1 MEYDWEYE
9 TNYDRRQRQRRI
21 QLLEE
26 SVKLHAK
33 KAVSELRRVDE
44 LEKEIEALK
53 EQKEQIVQVAY
64 TDRVFGQA
72 DTTPLKDRPS
82 FDYIDGTVE
91 GLSVGDK
98 VIAPTRYNR
107 DQKAVV
113 VSVGPRTYFRRLNK
127 IVEVLA

>member
-1 MEYDWEYE
+1 MYDWDLE
-9 TNYDRRQRQRRI
+9 TNYDRRQKKRRI
-21 QLLEE
+21 QDLEIRI
-26 SVKLHAK
+26 KLEARK
-33 KAVSELRRVDE
+33 VGEGLRKIDE
-44 LEKEIEALK
+44 LEKELEAA
-53 EQKEQIVQVAY
+53 KEQIVQVAY
-64 TDRVFGQA
+64 TERVFGQA
-72 DTTPLKDRPS
+72 DTTPLRDRPT